1 MKVGI
6 AGFGII
12 GSAFARCFSRSG
24 EIDLYL
30 YDKYKEAY
38 AAPERFDALNAC
50 DIVFVTVPTPF
61 DKKHR
66 SCDVSAVEDVI
77 RRLEAPACI
86 KSTVP
91 PGTTDRLAATTGKT
105 LAFSPEFMGE
115 SREHRWPE
123 IYSAGFAVFGGH
135 PQACANARRA
145 YELSSPVPLEF
156 VETSAA
162 LAELSKYMLNAFLA
176 TKVSFMNQFYD
187 IATQAG
193 LDFEELRTL
202 FLLDPRIGES
212 HTIVTR
218 ERGFGGKCFPKDLNA
233 MISWASHRGDPRF
246 LRAVADYNDAIRRV
260 DGAEVPK
267 TTVRN
272 KAVRIVQAIKSLTRR
287 SRQAPPELISGSE

>member
-6 AGFGII
+6 AGFGFI
-12 GSAFARCFSRSG
+12 GNALARCFSLSE
-24 EIDLYL
+24 EIDLYVF
-30 YDKYKEAY
+30 DKYKEAY
-38 AAPERFDALNAC
+38 SAPERFEALNSC

-66 SCDVSAVEDVI
+66 CCDASAVEDVI
-77 RRLEAPACI
+77 SRLEAPACI

-91 PGTTDRLAATTGKT
+91 PGTTDRLAVATGKK

-115 SREHRWPE
+115 SAVHRWPE
-123 IYSAGFAVFGGH
+123 VYSSGFAVFGGH
-135 PQACANARRA
+135 PQACESARRA

-156 VETSAA
+156 VETTAA
-162 LAELSKYMLNAFLA
+162 LAELSKYMLNGFLA

-193 LDFEELRTL
+193 LDFAELRRL

-212 HTIVTR
+212 HTVVTR

-233 MISWASHRGDPRF
+233 IISWASQRGDPSF
-246 LRAVADYNDAIRRV
+246 LRAVADYNDAIRHV
-260 DGAEVPK
+260 DLAEVPK
-267 TTVRN
+267 TTARSRKPLRV
-272 KAVRIVQAIKSLTRR
+272 VQAIKAIARR
-287 SRQAPPELISGSE
+287 PRQALQGP